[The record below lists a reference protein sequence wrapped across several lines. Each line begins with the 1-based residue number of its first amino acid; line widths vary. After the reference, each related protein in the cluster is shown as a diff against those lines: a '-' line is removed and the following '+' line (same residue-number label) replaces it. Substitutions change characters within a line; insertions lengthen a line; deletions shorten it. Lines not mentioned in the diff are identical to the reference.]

1 MAGRT
6 SIKTDANYRISRR
19 ASLLQQQSDPSPI
32 HNEVATAQPPAGT
45 ASLPASRPAAISDNG
60 PRRAVEPFK
69 TADYVGT
76 WVFTAS
82 MLATLSTAWWIRNEG
97 EVTPETGLGYALGI
111 IGSLMM
117 LALLLYPLR
126 KNWKRLHQSGSV
138 RTWFTVHMLLG
149 VLGPTLIVVHSN
161 FSLKSTNAT
170 VAMTI
175 MLLVVASGLFG
186 RYIYN
191 QIHVGMSGRRSD
203 LRGLLADVA
212 TMREVFGADME
223 QAPEIRA
230 QLLTFEA
237 DAKALRV
244 TQYGSFRATVLLAPR
259 SRRLQKQVKA
269 EAQAIISARALR
281 EHWDAATHRR
291 RTDEALKHLDTY
303 FATLRRATSLHF
315 FGRLFRLWHVLH
327 MPLFLLLIMV
337 AIGHVIA
344 VHLY

>member
-1 MAGRT
+1 MASRT
-6 SIKTDANYRISRR
+6 STSSAAAYRTSRR
-19 ASLLQQQSDPSPI
+19 APLLQRAPEARPI
-32 HNEVATAQPPAGT
+32 HSEVA
-45 ASLPASRPAAISDNG
+45 
-60 PRRAVEPFK
+60 AVEPASVPEP
-69 TADYVGT
+69 TAGPSTSVADHNLPDKDTSRPSFDAAT
-76 WVFTAS
+76 WAFTAS
-82 MLATLSTAWWIRNEG
+82 MLATLSGAWWLRQEQ
-97 EVTPETGLGYALGI
+97 EVTPETGLGYAFGI
-111 IGSLMM
+111 VGSLMM

-126 KNWKRLHQSGSV
+126 KSWKRLHQSGSV

-170 VAMTI
+170 VAMVI

-186 RYIYN
+186 RYIYS
-191 QIHVGMSGRRSD
+191 QIHIGMSGKRSA

-212 TMREVFGADME
+212 AMRDVFGADME
-223 QAPEIRA
+223 HAPQIRS
-230 QLLTFEA
+230 QLLAFEA
-237 DAKALRV
+237 DARALRGAKF
-244 TQYGSFRATVLLAPR
+244 GSFRATVLLAPR
-259 SRRLQKQVKA
+259 SRKLQRQVKSD
-269 EAQAIISARALR
+269 AQAVIQARALR

-291 RTDEALKHLDTY
+291 RNDSAMANLDVY

-327 MPLFLLLIMV
+327 MPLFLLLIIV

>member
-1 MAGRT
+1 MAART
-6 SIKTDANYRISRR
+6 STMSNAAERISHRGP
-19 ASLLQQQSDPSPI
+19 LLERPVDKAPTHSGV
-32 HNEVATAQPPAGT
+32 VAPE
-45 ASLPASRPAAISDNG
+45 RPAAIVSAPAPKPSIDV
-60 PRRAVEPFK
+60 A
-69 TADYVGT
+69 A

-82 MLATLSTAWWIRNEG
+82 ILATLSGAWWLRNEH
-97 EVTPETGLGYALGI
+97 EITPNNGLGYALGI

-149 VLGPTLIVVHSN
+149 VLGPTLVVVHSN

-170 VAMTI
+170 VAMMI

-186 RYIYN
+186 RYIYS
-191 QIHVGMSGRRSD
+191 QIHIGMSGKRSD

-212 TMREVFGADME
+212 AMRDVFGADME
-223 QAPEIRA
+223 HAPQIKA
-230 QLLTFEA
+230 QLLAFEA
-237 DAKALRV
+237 EARALRGAKF
-244 TQYGSFRATVLLAPR
+244 GSFRATVLLAPR
-259 SRRLQKQVKA
+259 SRKLQRQVKVD
-269 EAQAIISARALR
+269 AQAIVQARALR
-281 EHWDAATHRR
+281 EHWEAVTYRR
-291 RTDEALKHLDTY
+291 RNDTAMANLDAY

-337 AIGHVIA
+337 ALGHVIA
-344 VHLY
+344 VHFY